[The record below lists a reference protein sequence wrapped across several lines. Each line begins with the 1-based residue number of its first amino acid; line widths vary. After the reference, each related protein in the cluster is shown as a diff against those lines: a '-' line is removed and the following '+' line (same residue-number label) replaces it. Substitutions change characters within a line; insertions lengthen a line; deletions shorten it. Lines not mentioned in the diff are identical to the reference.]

1 MGRRSDQLA
10 TSETSDWEEDES
22 ENMDDE
28 LELDLEAEDGDD
40 DADDVPAAIIERRG
54 GAWRLIEQASEQ
66 RMLRKSLE
74 DFDDYVV

>member
-1 MGRRSDQLA
+1 MGSQAEQLSTGEDA
-10 TSETSDWEEDES
+10 DWEEDDEKL
-22 ENMDDE
+22 EMDEE
-28 LELDLEAEDGDD
+28 LELEFDGDED
-40 DADDVPAAIIERRG
+40 DADEPAATPAGRRG